1 MSRSPIQVWWM
12 LVLTVGCAGCGG
24 IPTRQLIKEVVPL
37 AQEAAST
44 CPEPP
49 NSPAEA
55 RLQERIKAVV
65 ARLHEHK
72 VVDFVVDTIH
82 VGASTTMSP
91 RERIE
96 KLHDLNASI
105 LKDFGERIQERF
117 LKHDL
122 QGTATESAEAKARLV
137 ADVNEFNQVLVA
149 YVSAY
154 VDGKYVDRFGT
165 TLPAPAISRTV
176 GNTEI
181 AGVISV
187 IIDAVGDY
195 LVRGPV
201 WTEKG
206 DRGTLYYPAS
216 FSKDAADLALKDPKA
231 APLEPTVVGLR
242 IKARGQGDGEG
253 TPLIQPV
260 PLVSDGCGITKD
272 KAKAIEY
279 LGQTAALKAAMVGGI
294 TGGSFG
300 GFGAS
305 FGAFGKVSVGDNQT
319 VQVVIKTVLGKVA
332 ERVAADAAYRI
343 FYRLPDKA
351 QLAELVQEYLDLLE
365 APPADTR

>member
-1 MSRSPIQVWWM
+1 MSRSPIRVWWT
-12 LVLTVGCAGCGG
+12 LVLTLACAGCGG
-24 IPTRQLIKEVVPL
+24 IPTRQLIKEVVPF
-37 AQEAAST
+37 AQEAATT
-44 CPEPP
+44 CPQPP

-55 RLQERIKAVV
+55 RVQERIKAVV

-72 VVDFVVDTIH
+72 VVEFVVNAID
-82 VGASTTMSP
+82 VGASTSP

-96 KLHDLNASI
+96 KLQDLNASL

-122 QGTATESAEAKARLV
+122 QGTATQSAEAKARLL
-137 ADVNEFNQVLVA
+137 ADVHEFNQVLVA

-165 TLPAPAISRTV
+165 VLPAPAVSRTI

-206 DRGTLYYPAS
+206 DRGPLYYPAS

-231 APLEPTVVGLR
+231 PPLEPTVVGVR
-242 IKARGQGDGEG
+242 IKAAGQGGEG
-253 TPLIQPV
+253 SPLIQPL
-260 PLVSDGCGITKD
+260 PLVDEGCGITKD
-272 KAKAIEY
+272 KARAIEY
-279 LGQTAALKAAMVGGI
+279 LGQTAALKASMVGGI

-305 FGAFGKVSVGDNQT
+305 FGAFGKISVGDNQT

-332 ERVAADAAYRI
+332 ERVAADAAYRV

-351 QLAELVQEYLDLLE
+351 QLAELVQKYLDLLE
-365 APPADTR
+365 AAPSGAK

>member
-1 MSRSPIQVWWM
+1 MWWM
-12 LVLTVGCAGCGG
+12 LILTLLCAGCGG
-24 IPTRQLIKEVVPL
+24 IPTRQLIKEVVPF
-37 AQEAAST
+37 AQEAATT

-91 RERIE
+91 RERLE

-122 QGTATESAEAKARLV
+122 QGTATESAEARARLV

-253 TPLIQPV
+253 APLIQPV
-260 PLVSDGCGITKD
+260 PLVTDGCGITKD

-279 LGQTAALKAAMVGGI
+279 LGQTAALKASMVGGI

-305 FGAFGKVSVGDNQT
+305 FGAFGKISVGDNQT

-351 QLAELVQEYLDLLE
+351 QLAELVQKYLDLLE

>member
-1 MSRSPIQVWWM
+1 MSRSPIRVWWT
-12 LVLTVGCAGCGG
+12 LVLTLACAGCGG
-24 IPTRQLIKEVVPL
+24 IPTRQLIREVMPFTREV
-37 AQEAAST
+37 AST
-44 CPEPP
+44 CPQPP
-49 NSPAEA
+49 DSPAEA
-55 RLQERIKAVV
+55 RLRERARAVV

-72 VVDFVVDTIH
+72 VVDFVVDAIH
-82 VGASTTMSP
+82 AGASPSLSA
-91 RERIE
+91 RERFAM
-96 KLHDLNASI
+96 LHDLNASL
-105 LKDFGERIQERF
+105 LKDFGRRIQERF
-117 LKHDL
+117 LRHDL
-122 QGTATESAEAKARLV
+122 QEPSTDSAETRARLA
-137 ADVNEFNQVLVA
+137 ADVHEFNQVLVA

-165 TLPAPAISRTV
+165 ILPAPAISRTI

-181 AGVISV
+181 AGVVSV

-206 DRGTLYYPAS
+206 DKGPLYYPAS

-231 APLEPTVVGLR
+231 PPLEPTVVGVR
-242 IKARGQGDGEG
+242 IKAPGQGGEG
-253 TPLIQPV
+253 SPLIQTV
-260 PLVSDGCGITKD
+260 PLVAEGCGITKD
-272 KAKAIEY
+272 KARAIEY
-279 LGQTAALKAAMVGGI
+279 VGQTAALKASMVGGI

-332 ERVAADAAYRI
+332 ERVAADAAYRV
-343 FYRLPDKA
+343 FYRVPEKA
-351 QLAELVQEYLDLLE
+351 QLAELVQKYLDLLE
-365 APPADTR
+365 TQPGDAG

>member
-12 LVLTVGCAGCGG
+12 LVLTLGFSGCGG
-24 IPTRQLIKEVVPL
+24 IPTRQLIREVVPL
-37 AQEAAST
+37 AQEAATT

-49 NSPAEA
+49 NAPAEA

-82 VGASTTMSP
+82 VGASTSMSP
-91 RERIE
+91 RERLA
-96 KLHDLNASI
+96 KLHDLNASL
-105 LKDFGERIQERF
+105 LKDFGQRIQERF
-117 LKHDL
+117 LRHDL
-122 QGTATESAEAKARLV
+122 QEPSTDSAEARARLA
-137 ADVNEFNQVLVA
+137 ADVHEFNQVLVA

-154 VDGKYVDRFGT
+154 VDGKYVDRFGSI
-165 TLPAPAISRTV
+165 LPAPAISRTV

-181 AGVISV
+181 AGVVSV

-206 DRGTLYYPAS
+206 DKGTLYYPAS

-231 APLEPTVVGLR
+231 PPLEPTVVGAR
-242 IKARGQGDGEG
+242 IKARGQDGEG
-253 TPLIQPV
+253 SPLIQLV
-260 PLVSDGCGITKD
+260 PLVGEGCGITKD

-279 LGQTAALKAAMVGGI
+279 LGQTAALKASMVGGI

-332 ERVAADAAYRI
+332 ERVAADAAYRV

-351 QLAELVQEYLDLLE
+351 QLAELIQKYLDLLE
-365 APPADTR
+365 AAPADAG